1 MDLATTDHNQV
12 QGITIP
18 VIAATPVAALESE
31 EMIDEMIDETDVVNP
46 PDHKTTVQTTVE
58 ATVTPIGTIEV
69 APTMTTVEPETTIEP
84 KVARRTTTT
93 GTAADATSLDHSIT
107 ATVMDG
113 SRSTGSRTKAVHT
126 FYPDTPSVLLDSGAS
141 TNYITYSTCKK
152 LNIPLLN
159 SEHLIVKSVHG
170 QTKCKHKVIIP
181 LFRWYIKIK

>member
-18 VIAATPVAALESE
+18 VIAATPVVALESE

-58 ATVTPIGTIEV
+58 ATVTPIGTNEV

-84 KVARRTTTT
+84 KVASRTTAT
-93 GTAADATSLDHSIT
+93 GTAADAATSLDHSIT

-113 SRSTGSRTKAVHT
+113 SRSTGSRSKAVHT
-126 FYPDTPSVLLDSGAS
+126 FYPDTPSV
-141 TNYITYSTCKK
+141 Y
-152 LNIPLLN
+152 
-159 SEHLIVKSVHG
+159 
-170 QTKCKHKVIIP
+170 
-181 LFRWYIKIK
+181 